1 MIIPLLG
8 NKIVLLVLQFRNG
21 LYADYTLL
29 PGRTKT
35 RKVKQAFLE
44 APEIKP
50 TFFDIAKLRQI
61 VIG

>member
-1 MIIPLLG
+1 M
-8 NKIVLLVLQFRNG
+8 
-21 LYADYTLL
+21 DYTLL

-44 APEIKP
+44 APEIKS